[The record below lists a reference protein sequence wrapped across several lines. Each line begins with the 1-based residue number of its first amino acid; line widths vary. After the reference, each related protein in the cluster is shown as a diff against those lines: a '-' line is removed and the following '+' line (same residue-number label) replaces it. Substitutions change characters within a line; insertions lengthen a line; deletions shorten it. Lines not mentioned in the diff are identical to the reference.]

1 MSHETVHQEYSSR
14 TAARKSTAEL
24 LSRRDRALSNARLG
38 TFALTCLFA
47 WFALGLNILR
57 IELAVVPLVAFIWV
71 VILHDRTL
79 NALREAQ
86 RAEEFYADGL
96 RRLED
101 RWQGHGETGRRYA
114 DPDHLYAEDLDIFG
128 RGSVYELLCTAR
140 TRAGQDTLAHWLLA
154 AAVPVTARTRQSAV
168 EELRPALD
176 ARETLASLGSDM
188 PVSVE
193 AEQITAWG
201 AQPIDPVP
209 GWAQLAA
216 WLLAAG
222 NVIGAA
228 LWVVIGNPLPLLG
241 SGVVSAFFMGLFG
254 ARAARELRM
263 ADKPARDL
271 RLFALMLEQIERAS
285 FSTDLLTK
293 LQLRLRQGG
302 LPPSRQ
308 IGKLHTLL
316 QMLDSQRNIVF
327 MPVAALLLWPAQI
340 GFAMQRWRAENGARI
355 ASWIG
360 AVGEFEALNALAG
373 YAYEHPDDPFPEFVE
388 AGPILVAEGIAH
400 PLLPMDEA
408 IRNDVRFGGELR
420 LLMVSGSNMSG
431 KSTLMRS
438 VGVNVVLAQAGA
450 PVRAR
455 SLRLSPL
462 AVGASLRTQDSLQEG
477 KSRFYAEIVR
487 LRQIVAL
494 ADGGEPVLFLLDE
507 ILQGTNSH
515 DRRIG
520 AEGIVR
526 GLLDRGAIGF
536 VTTHDLALADI
547 AEALAPAAIN
557 VHFEDHLEEGKLTFD
572 YTLRPGVVRKSN
584 ALELMRAIGLEV

>member
-1 MSHETVHQEYSSR
+1 MSHETVHEEYSSR

-450 PVRAR
+450 PVRAP
-455 SLRLSPL
+455 LSAGSGGVPPYTGL
-462 AVGASLRTQDSLQEG
+462 A
-477 KSRFYAEIVR
+477 SR
-487 LRQIVAL
+487 RQVAL
-494 ADGGEPVLFLLDE
+494 LCGDCEAAANRRAGG
-507 ILQGTNSH
+507 
-515 DRRIG
+515 RRRTRAFSAG
-520 AEGIVR
+520 R
-526 GLLDRGAIGF
+526 D
-536 VTTHDLALADI
+536 
-547 AEALAPAAIN
+547 PAGN
-557 VHFEDHLEEGKLTFD
+557 
-572 YTLRPGVVRKSN
+572 
-584 ALELMRAIGLEV
+584 ELS